1 MVSKAVYQD
10 QAIDFLESA
19 LRDHNLKSMVR
30 SQNGDCH
37 FLLAEEL
44 EGSRVFLAFRGT
56 EDKKDLTEDL
66 KIYQRCAESGH
77 SCGKFHA
84 GFLTRAEEFP
94 LQKILADQSLQN
106 RSLVICSHSLGG
118 VISSIVT
125 TEILIE
131 REKRPK
137 EQFPGEVINITF
149 GSPLFGDDTARRFL
163 EEKNFSAKM
172 FHFVAE
178 LDPVP
183 SLLSFAQSISAVK
196 NQVKSFAFHHRL
208 TFVET
213 EIIWFPSQV
222 DNQIRSLAG
231 TLGCQS
237 FYEEKKLL
245 LMATKVPYQDIN

>member
-1 MVSKAVYQD
+1 MSKAVYQD
-10 QAIDFLESA
+10 QALDYLEST
-19 LRDHNLKSMVR
+19 LRDHNLRSMVR

-44 EGSRVFLAFRGT
+44 EGRRVFLAFRGT

-66 KIYQRCAESGH
+66 KIYQRGAESGLAR
-77 SCGKFHA
+77 GKFHA

-94 LQKILADQSLQN
+94 LQKLLADQSLQN
-106 RSLVICSHSLGG
+106 RSLIICGHSLGG
-118 VISSIVT
+118 AISSIVT

-137 EQFPGEVINITF
+137 EQFTGEVINVTF

-163 EEKNFSAKM
+163 EEKSFSSKM

-196 NQVKSFAFHHRL
+196 NQVGLKTQNCPETGFPPRL
-208 TFVET
+208 T
-213 EIIWFPSQV
+213 
-222 DNQIRSLAG
+222 IR
-231 TLGCQS
+231 
-237 FYEEKKLL
+237 
-245 LMATKVPYQDIN
+245 

>member
-1 MVSKAVYQD
+1 MSKAVYQD
-10 QAIDFLESA
+10 QALDYLEST
-19 LRDHNLKSMVR
+19 LRDHNLRSMVR

-44 EGSRVFLAFRGT
+44 EGRRVFLAFRGT

-66 KIYQRCAESGH
+66 KIYQRGAESGLAR
-77 SCGKFHA
+77 GKFHA

-94 LQKILADQSLQN
+94 LQKLLADQSLQN
-106 RSLVICSHSLGG
+106 QSLIICGHSLGG
-118 VISSIVT
+118 AISSIVT

-137 EQFPGEVINITF
+137 EQFTGEVTNVTF

-163 EEKNFSAKM
+163 EEKSFSSKM

-196 NQVKSFAFHHRL
+196 NQVGLKQNCPETGFPPRL
-208 TFVET
+208 T
-213 EIIWFPSQV
+213 
-222 DNQIRSLAG
+222 IR
-231 TLGCQS
+231 
-237 FYEEKKLL
+237 
-245 LMATKVPYQDIN
+245 